1 MQAPRYL
8 PALPALVRRVVVAV
22 VAAIVLPAIAAAQVT
37 PTSVIVVGV
46 ADAESGEALGG
57 TQILLP
63 ALSKTAQTDG
73 LGEARFVSIPSG
85 LHRIRVRRIGYA
97 AVDTSLTF
105 VGDTT
110 GVVFR
115 LHRTP
120 VSLETVDVK
129 TVAPHLKDFEMRRTI
144 GLGRYLT
151 ADQLEKEGSRPF
163 GIVAMTRFPGLR
175 LVSDADGRPHI
186 ASVRGSCGVGVSP
199 SEGILAAARR
209 GGSGGRDGVTTGG
222 SSTGVGGSGGAGGG
236 ASGGSGS
243 GDGTGAQRTSLGSC
257 MPTKECYVITF
268 LDNLQLDSADFD
280 LITTWDIAGVEYY
293 SGNSVPPRY
302 RVSGAACGVLLVW
315 SK

>member
-1 MQAPRYL
+1 MQASRL
-8 PALPALVRRVVVAV
+8 LLSAALRRT
-22 VAAIVLPAIAAAQVT
+22 AIAAVGAFALSTIAIAQTT
-37 PTSVIVVGV
+37 PRSVIIVGV
-46 ADAESGEALGG
+46 SDAESGEALSG
-57 TQILLP
+57 TQVILP
-63 ALSKTAQTDG
+63 ALSKTMQTDG

-129 TVAPHLKDFEMRRTI
+129 AVAPRLKDFEMRRAI
-144 GLGRYLT
+144 GTGRYLT
-151 ADQLEKEGSRPF
+151 ADQLEKDGSRPF

-175 LVSDADGRPHI
+175 MVTDADGRPHI

-199 SEGILAAARR
+199 SEGILAGAR
-209 GGSGGRDGVTTGG
+209 GGGGGGRGAATTGG
-222 SSTGVGGSGGAGGG
+222 SPTGVEGSGGAGSGTT
-236 ASGGSGS
+236 GGSGS
-243 GDGTGAQRTSLGSC
+243 GAGSGATRTSFGSC
-257 MPTKECYVITF
+257 MPAKDCYVITF